1 LGGAAEPGA
10 GVDTDAED
18 AAQELAH
25 RLRQQQ
31 LTMEF
36 GIFSLKTHNID
47 DLLQQAASVCANGL
61 RSKLCKILEHFPGD
75 GDFLVRSGVGWKPGV
90 IGHARIGGDL
100 ASPAGYAFQTGEP
113 VISNH
118 LTTEGRFRTPALLVE
133 HGVLRAV
140 NVLIQGE
147 DGKRFGVL
155 EVDSP
160 DPGRFTEADSTFLQ
174 GFANLLGVAIERQ
187 SAEEALKKSEQLLH
201 ESLAR
206 QELLTQEIGHRVKNS
221 LAIVAGLLH
230 MQGRLSE
237 DPHLTRALADA
248 EARVLAVANV
258 HDRLWRRTD
267 ALSVNLSE
275 FFVELC
281 QRFAESGP
289 SHSLHCT
296 ADSVVIPSDKAVTLG
311 LLANELI
318 TNAFK
323 YAYDGGAGEV
333 SISVIKTES
342 GRLRLEVSDKG
353 CGLPAEIDAKTT
365 NSLGM
370 KLIAALSRQ
379 LGGLPEWHDERPGT
393 RFALEFDS

>member
-1 LGGAAEPGA
+1 MGVATDPGA
-10 GVDTDAED
+10 GVAIDAED
-18 AAQELAH
+18 AAQELSH

-36 GIFSLKTHNID
+36 GVFSLKTRNID

-61 RSKLCKILEHFPGD
+61 RSKLCKILEHFPGE

-90 IGHARIGGDL
+90 VGHARIGGDL

-140 NVLIQGE
+140 NVLIQG
-147 DGKRFGVL
+147 DGERFGVL

-221 LAIVAGLLH
+221 LAIVASLLH
-230 MQGRLSE
+230 MQGRLSD
-237 DPHLTRALADA
+237 DPNLTRALADA
-248 EARVLAVANV
+248 EARVQAIANV
-258 HDRLWRRTD
+258 HDRLWRKTD
-267 ALSVNLSE
+267 ALSVDLSE

-281 QRFAESGP
+281 KRFAESGP
-289 SHSLHCT
+289 SHSLNCN
-296 ADSVVIPSDKAVTLG
+296 ADSVVISSDKAVTLG

-323 YAYDGGAGEV
+323 YAYGGAAGEV
-333 SISVIKTES
+333 SISVMKTES
-342 GRLRLEVSDKG
+342 GRLRDRKSVV
-353 CGLPAEIDAKTT
+353 
-365 NSLGM
+365 
-370 KLIAALSRQ
+370 
-379 LGGLPEWHDERPGT
+379 
-393 RFALEFDS
+393 